1 MKTICLQVLFL
12 GLLASLSSC
21 SLYSSSFG
29 CKDARG
35 LNCLPLSSVDKR
47 ISSGEIGEV
56 ELRAAAKCRGRNCL
70 AKELQGR
77 PALKQGKPCRIKLEP
92 ESEEAAM
99 FKNGNL
105 LYVY

>member
-1 MKTICLQVLFL
+1 MKTIYLQVLSL
-12 GLLASLSSC
+12 ALLASLSSC

-35 LNCLPLSSVDKR
+35 LDCLPLSSVDKR
-47 ISSGEIGEV
+47 ISSGEIAEV
-56 ELRAAAKCRGRNCL
+56 ELRATAKCRGRSCL

-77 PALKQGKPCRIKLEP
+77 PALKQDKPCRIKLELDR
-92 ESEEAAM
+92 EEKT

-105 LYVY
+105 